1 MSHTNS
7 KENVWCG
14 VTSEKVYGPFF
25 FEEETVRAVNYLD
38 MIEQYVVPQL
48 QQDGI
53 LDTIIYQQD
62 GAPPHWAIIVRKQLN
77 HIFNDRWCGH
87 DGPIP
92 WPPNIPDLTPPDFLC
107 GAMSNR
113 QCTQKDHRIWLTHG
127 GRLQRPFS
135 KSLQKCCVL
144 LGAIWIRGLICAA
157 CAMVDML
164 SSNVL

>member
-48 QQDGI
+48 QQDRI

-77 HIFNDRWCGH
+77 HIFNDRWCGR

-92 WPPNIPDLTPPDFLC
+92 WPPNIPDLTPPDFLY
-107 GAMSNR
+107 GATSSR
-113 QCTQKDHRIWLTHG
+113 QCTQKRSQNLADLWREIAAAFQQITPEMLRATWRNMESRFDL
-127 GRLQRPFS
+127 
-135 KSLQKCCVL
+135 CCVRN
-144 LGAIWIRGLICAA
+144 GGHVEC
-157 CAMVDML
+157 
-164 SSNVL
+164 